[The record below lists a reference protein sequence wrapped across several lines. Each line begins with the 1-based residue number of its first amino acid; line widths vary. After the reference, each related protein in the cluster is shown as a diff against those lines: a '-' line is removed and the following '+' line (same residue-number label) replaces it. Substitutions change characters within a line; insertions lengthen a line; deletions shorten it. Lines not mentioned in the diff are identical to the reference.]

1 MNKEIVEQQDNVVTT
16 KDKYNRVI
24 KRSIILCWI
33 ALAICFIVKIFGGN
47 FFEIVVHNDRFTAV
61 CELCQKSF
69 ILTNIVYY
77 ISSCI
82 CTFLYTN
89 AVCATRCLSKKWNII
104 LYTCMTAIFVIKI
117 FLPITGFVLDLAVM
131 WVAIPLLICRNIWR
145 VLIGVA
151 LTLIFQ
157 VLSLIT
163 KNIGLGILGDNFL
176 VSIIVMID
184 TYFMLAL
191 YYLYSLKLEVK
202 KNG

>member
-47 FFEIVVHNDRFTAV
+47 FFEIV
-61 CELCQKSF
+61 
-69 ILTNIVYY
+69 
-77 ISSCI
+77 
-82 CTFLYTN
+82 
-89 AVCATRCLSKKWNII
+89 
-104 LYTCMTAIFVIKI
+104 
-117 FLPITGFVLDLAVM
+117 
-131 WVAIPLLICRNIWR
+131 IPLLICRNIWR

>member
-33 ALAICFIVKIFGGN
+33 ALAICFIVKILGGN
-47 FFEIVVHNDRFTAV
+47 FFEIVVHNDR
-61 CELCQKSF
+61 
-69 ILTNIVYY
+69 I
-77 ISSCI
+77 
-82 CTFLYTN
+82 
-89 AVCATRCLSKKWNII
+89 
-104 LYTCMTAIFVIKI
+104 
-117 FLPITGFVLDLAVM
+117 
-131 WVAIPLLICRNIWR
+131 
-145 VLIGVA
+145 A

-176 VSIIVMID
+176 VSNIVMID

>member
-61 CELCQKSF
+61 CEFCQNSF

-89 AVCATRCLSKKWNII
+89 AVCATRCLNKKWNIV
-104 LYTCMTAIFVIKI
+104 LYTCMTVIFIIKI

-163 KNIGLGILGDNFL
+163 KNIGLGIIGDNFL

>member
-1 MNKEIVEQQDNVVTT
+1 MNKEVVEQQDNVVTT

-47 FFEIVVHNDRFTAV
+47 FFEIV
-61 CELCQKSF
+61 
-69 ILTNIVYY
+69 
-77 ISSCI
+77 
-82 CTFLYTN
+82 
-89 AVCATRCLSKKWNII
+89 
-104 LYTCMTAIFVIKI
+104 
-117 FLPITGFVLDLAVM
+117 
-131 WVAIPLLICRNIWR
+131 IPLLICRNIWR

>member
-1 MNKEIVEQQDNVVTT
+1 
-16 KDKYNRVI
+16 
-24 KRSIILCWI
+24 
-33 ALAICFIVKIFGGN
+33 
-47 FFEIVVHNDRFTAV
+47 
-61 CELCQKSF
+61 
-69 ILTNIVYY
+69 
-77 ISSCI
+77 
-82 CTFLYTN
+82 
-89 AVCATRCLSKKWNII
+89 
-104 LYTCMTAIFVIKI
+104 MTVIFVIKI
-117 FLPITGFVLDLAVM
+117 FLQITGFVLDLAVM
-131 WVAIPLLICRNIWR
+131 WVAIPLLICRNIRR

>member
-47 FFEIVVHNDRFTAV
+47 FFEIVVHNDR
-61 CELCQKSF
+61 
-69 ILTNIVYY
+69 I
-77 ISSCI
+77 
-82 CTFLYTN
+82 
-89 AVCATRCLSKKWNII
+89 
-104 LYTCMTAIFVIKI
+104 
-117 FLPITGFVLDLAVM
+117 
-131 WVAIPLLICRNIWR
+131 
-145 VLIGVA
+145 A

>member
-47 FFEIVVHNDRFTAV
+47 FFEIVVHNDR
-61 CELCQKSF
+61 
-69 ILTNIVYY
+69 I
-77 ISSCI
+77 
-82 CTFLYTN
+82 
-89 AVCATRCLSKKWNII
+89 
-104 LYTCMTAIFVIKI
+104 
-117 FLPITGFVLDLAVM
+117 
-131 WVAIPLLICRNIWR
+131 
-145 VLIGVA
+145 A

-184 TYFMLAL
+184 TYFMLAI

>member
-1 MNKEIVEQQDNVVTT
+1 MNKEVVEQQDNVVTT
-16 KDKYNRVI
+16 RDKYNRVI

-47 FFEIVVHNDRFTAV
+47 FFEIVVHNDR
-61 CELCQKSF
+61 
-69 ILTNIVYY
+69 I
-77 ISSCI
+77 
-82 CTFLYTN
+82 
-89 AVCATRCLSKKWNII
+89 
-104 LYTCMTAIFVIKI
+104 
-117 FLPITGFVLDLAVM
+117 
-131 WVAIPLLICRNIWR
+131 
-145 VLIGVA
+145 A

-191 YYLYSLKLEVK
+191 YYLYSLKLE
-202 KNG
+202 G

>member
-1 MNKEIVEQQDNVVTT
+1 MNKEVVEQQDNVVTT
-16 KDKYNRVI
+16 RDKYNRVI

-47 FFEIVVHNDRFTAV
+47 FFEIVVHNDR
-61 CELCQKSF
+61 
-69 ILTNIVYY
+69 I
-77 ISSCI
+77 
-82 CTFLYTN
+82 
-89 AVCATRCLSKKWNII
+89 
-104 LYTCMTAIFVIKI
+104 
-117 FLPITGFVLDLAVM
+117 
-131 WVAIPLLICRNIWR
+131 
-145 VLIGVA
+145 A

-176 VSIIVMID
+176 VSIIAMID

>member
-47 FFEIVVHNDRFTAV
+47 FFEIVVHNDR
-61 CELCQKSF
+61 
-69 ILTNIVYY
+69 I
-77 ISSCI
+77 
-82 CTFLYTN
+82 
-89 AVCATRCLSKKWNII
+89 
-104 LYTCMTAIFVIKI
+104 
-117 FLPITGFVLDLAVM
+117 
-131 WVAIPLLICRNIWR
+131 
-145 VLIGVA
+145 A

-191 YYLYSLKLEVK
+191 YYLYSLKLE
-202 KNG
+202 G

>member
-61 CELCQKSF
+61 CGFCQKSF

-89 AVCATRCLSKKWNII
+89 AVCC
-104 LYTCMTAIFVIKI
+104 YT
-117 FLPITGFVLDLAVM
+117 LPKQEM
-131 WVAIPLLICRNIWR
+131 EH
-145 VLIGVA
+145 
-151 LTLIFQ
+151 
-157 VLSLIT
+157 
-163 KNIGLGILGDNFL
+163 
-176 VSIIVMID
+176 
-184 TYFMLAL
+184 
-191 YYLYSLKLEVK
+191 YSLYVYDCHIYY
-202 KNG
+202 

>member
-1 MNKEIVEQQDNVVTT
+1 
-16 KDKYNRVI
+16 
-24 KRSIILCWI
+24 
-33 ALAICFIVKIFGGN
+33 
-47 FFEIVVHNDRFTAV
+47 
-61 CELCQKSF
+61 
-69 ILTNIVYY
+69 
-77 ISSCI
+77 
-82 CTFLYTN
+82 
-89 AVCATRCLSKKWNII
+89 
-104 LYTCMTAIFVIKI
+104 MTVIFVIKI
-117 FLPITGFVLDLAVM
+117 FLPITGFVLDLVVM
-131 WVAIPLLICRNIWR
+131 WVAIPLLICRNIRR

-157 VLSLIT
+157 VLSLTT